1 DFTYEAQQHNKS
13 AIPEDPLIF
22 GYALAEIDDHLR
34 QCRKCLKD
42 FSNLPIIQHNLLNID
57 RQTQLF
63 AEETAF
69 SQEKMQ
75 KILEEVSLL
84 NDEQYVVYDA

>member
-1 DFTYEAQQHNKS
+1 CDKS
-13 AIPEDPLIF
+13 AIPEDLLIF
-22 GYALAEIDDHLR
+22 GHALAEIEDHLR

-42 FSNLPIIQHNLLNID
+42 FFDLLIIQHNLLNID

-69 SQEKMQ
+69 LQEELQ
-75 KILEEVSLL
+75 KILERVSLL
-84 NDEQYVVYDA
+84 NDEQRAVYDA